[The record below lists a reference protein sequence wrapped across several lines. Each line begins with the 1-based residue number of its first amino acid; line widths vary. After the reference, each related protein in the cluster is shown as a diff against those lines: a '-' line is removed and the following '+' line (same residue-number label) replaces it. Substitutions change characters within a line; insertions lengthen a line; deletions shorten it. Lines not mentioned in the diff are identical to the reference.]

1 MNSYSRGATEPQLLH
16 QTIGDCF
23 DQTAERWP
31 DNLALVC
38 RQQELRWS
46 YRQLQQHVNHCA
58 RALLALGVE
67 VGDRVGIWSPNNA
80 EWCITQLASA
90 KIGALLVCLNPAYRL
105 HEVKY
110 ALTKSQCSVVIAA
123 ERFKGSDYSAMLQQL
138 VPELSHH
145 QAGKIRSQE
154 LPVLRAVV
162 SLADEPSSKEM
173 SCKGVMSWKQLQ
185 GMAAQIS
192 ATALA
197 ERQASLNCQQAIN
210 IQ

>member
-80 EWCITQLASA
+80 EWCITQLASD
-90 KIGALLVCLNPAYRL
+90 KIGALLV
-105 HEVKY
+105 
-110 ALTKSQCSVVIAA
+110 
-123 ERFKGSDYSAMLQQL
+123 
-138 VPELSHH
+138 
-145 QAGKIRSQE
+145 
-154 LPVLRAVV
+154 
-162 SLADEPSSKEM
+162 
-173 SCKGVMSWKQLQ
+173 
-185 GMAAQIS
+185 
-192 ATALA
+192 
-197 ERQASLNCQQAIN
+197 
-210 IQ
+210 